1 MTSDLI
7 DAALLTAT
15 DTRAVDFGRGAV
27 DRAGA
32 LFARTFPGTPALV
45 VADGNTWEA
54 VGEQVTASLA
64 AAGVEVLEP
73 FVFPGRPTL
82 YADYSNVVPL
92 RDHLAATSASI
103 CAIGSGTLNDLCKL
117 ASGELDRGYLVV
129 CTAASQDGY
138 AAFGASIT
146 RDGFKIT
153 RTCPAPAALSVDLDV
168 LAAAPPRLTAT
179 GFGDLIEKVPAGTDW
194 VVADELG
201 IEPIDQAVWNLVQPP
216 LRGALSDPAGLAA
229 GDLTAVGRLAE
240 GLVMSGLAM
249 QAHQSSR
256 PASGAGHNFSH
267 QWEMEGHGL
276 DWEPPLSHG
285 MKVGLGTVAMCALFS
300 VVRSYDLSG
309 VDPDE
314 RAAHWLTPEQDDAR
328 VRALHTVPVIAE
340 AAAGQSRGKY
350 VPVAAAAERVRAIKR
365 AWPAIL
371 ARIEPLLIT
380 ADEAAGMLRAVGGVY
395 HPQQIGVSM
404 RRLRQT
410 YYQAQTIRSRY
421 TVLDLLWEVGL
432 LDDTVTSLFAP
443 GGYWAD
449 HPEP

>member
-27 DRAGA
+27 ERAGA

-153 RTCPAPAALSVDLDV
+153 RTCPAPATSTCWP
-168 LAAAPPRLTAT
+168 PPRRGSPPPGSAT
-179 GFGDLIEKVPAGTDW
+179 
-194 VVADELG
+194 
-201 IEPIDQAVWNLVQPP
+201 
-216 LRGALSDPAGLAA
+216 
-229 GDLTAVGRLAE
+229 
-240 GLVMSGLAM
+240 
-249 QAHQSSR
+249 SSR
-256 PASGAGHNFSH
+256 RCPRVPTGWSPTSSASSRSTRRSGISSSRRC
-267 QWEMEGHGL
+267 EGPCPIRPG
-276 DWEPPLSHG
+276 S
-285 MKVGLGTVAMCALFS
+285 
-300 VVRSYDLSG
+300 R
-309 VDPDE
+309 
-314 RAAHWLTPEQDDAR
+314 RAT
-328 VRALHTVPVIAE
+328 
-340 AAAGQSRGKY
+340 
-350 VPVAAAAERVRAIKR
+350 
-365 AWPAIL
+365 
-371 ARIEPLLIT
+371 
-380 ADEAAGMLRAVGGVY
+380 
-395 HPQQIGVSM
+395 
-404 RRLRQT
+404 
-410 YYQAQTIRSRY
+410 
-421 TVLDLLWEVGL
+421 
-432 LDDTVTSLFAP
+432 
-443 GGYWAD
+443 
-449 HPEP
+449 

>member
-27 DRAGA
+27 ERAGA

-168 LAAAPPRLTAT
+168 L
-179 GFGDLIEKVPAGTDW
+179 
-194 VVADELG
+194 VASYHGMPKRYL
-201 IEPIDQAVWNLVQPP
+201 
-216 LRGALSDPAGLAA
+216 
-229 GDLTAVGRLAE
+229 
-240 GLVMSGLAM
+240 
-249 QAHQSSR
+249 
-256 PASGAGHNFSH
+256 
-267 QWEMEGHGL
+267 MEGDPYHCQCQKTSRLLRERLG
-276 DWEPPLSHG
+276 WEAGAIDTSFQSVFGRRKRAPLS
-285 MKVGLGTVAMCALFS
+285 
-300 VVRSYDLSG
+300 VRSSAPS
-309 VDPDE
+309 V
-314 RAAHWLTPEQDDAR
+314 
-328 VRALHTVPVIAE
+328 AL
-340 AAAGQSRGKY
+340 Y
-350 VPVAAAAERVRAIKR
+350 
-365 AWPAIL
+365 
-371 ARIEPLLIT
+371 
-380 ADEAAGMLRAVGGVY
+380 
-395 HPQQIGVSM
+395 
-404 RRLRQT
+404 
-410 YYQAQTIRSRY
+410 
-421 TVLDLLWEVGL
+421 
-432 LDDTVTSLFAP
+432 
-443 GGYWAD
+443 
-449 HPEP
+449 